1 MRREEIAPAEDDIS
15 GSGVEAMRREE
26 MAPAKDDILGSGEE
40 VMRCEET
47 APEDDIRF
55 RTRPDY
61 HMRNRADDRRR

>member
-1 MRREEIAPAEDDIS
+1 
-15 GSGVEAMRREE
+15 MRREE